1 MPSARISSGGL
12 EVSEAISDTGP
23 ILHLAEIGA
32 LSVLTI
38 FKKVLVSNLVNEE
51 LLSHGVDLAVEG
63 QRWAELAFETKV
75 IGQERVTELL
85 QELAAFK
92 LHRADASVIALA
104 DDLRIKPI
112 LTDDMELRKALESR
126 GHEAVGSIGVAIRA
140 YKVGKL
146 TRGALEDVIDD
157 LFSRSSLH
165 LSKGFRQ
172 FVRGMLV
179 ALE

>member
-1 MPSARISSGGL
+1 M
-12 EVSEAISDTGP
+12 SEAISDTGP

-38 FKKVLVSNLVNEE
+38 FKKVHVSNLVDEE
-51 LLSHGVDLAVEG
+51 LLSYGIDLAVEG
-63 QRWAELAFETKV
+63 QRWPELTFEMKAV
-75 IGQERVTELL
+75 DQERVTELL
-85 QELAAFK
+85 RELAAFE
-92 LHRADASVIALA
+92 LHRADASIIALA

-126 GHEAVGSIGVAIRA
+126 GHEAVGSIGVAVRA
-140 YKVGKL
+140 YKLRKL
-146 TRGALEDVIDD
+146 TREALEDLIDD

-172 FVRGMLV
+172 YVREMLV
-179 ALE
+179 AL

>member
-1 MPSARISSGGL
+1 M
-12 EVSEAISDTGP
+12 SEAISDTGP

-51 LLSHGVDLAVEG
+51 LRRYGIDLVAEG
-63 QRWAELAFETKV
+63 QQRRELTFETKAV
-75 IGQERVTELL
+75 GQERVTELL
-85 QELAAFK
+85 RELAAFK
-92 LHRADASVIALA
+92 LHRADASIIALA

-126 GHEAVGSIGVAIRA
+126 GHEAVGSIGVAVRA
-140 YKVGKL
+140 YKLRKL
-146 TRGALEDVIDD
+146 TREGLEDLIDD

-165 LSKGFRQ
+165 LSKGFRK
-172 FVRGMLV
+172 FIREMLV
-179 ALE
+179 SL